1 MSLYPWVNFSAK
13 YPVGIPEIIRPIKKE
28 VNWLKPE
35 DIPYEG
41 ILKVRVIPPKN
52 LKFPVL
58 PVHVEEMMLFPLCCT
73 CAKKRSDGFK
83 FKWDAESCEHSDV
96 ERSCTNEYT
105 SVELKKAL
113 EKGYKID
120 RFYRGY
126 HYKNWDENLFK
137 HYVRKFLKIKVE
149 ATGWPEDVKTEAEK
163 DAYVKAY
170 AAAPFFISLDK
181 NKIKK
186 NPGLR

>member
-1 MSLYPWVNFSAK
+1 M
-13 YPVGIPEIIRPIKKE
+13 
-28 VNWLKPE
+28 
-35 DIPYEG
+35 
-41 ILKVRVIPPKN
+41 
-52 LKFPVL
+52 
-58 PVHVEEMMLFPLCCT
+58 
-73 CAKKRSDGFK
+73 
-83 FKWDAESCEHSDV
+83 
-96 ERSCTNEYT
+96 
-105 SVELKKAL
+105 ELKKAL
-113 EKGYKID
+113 EKGYRID

-163 DAYVKAY
+163 DAYIKAY
-170 AAAPFFISLDK
+170 AAAPFFIKLDK

>member
-1 MSLYPWVNFSAK
+1 MSLYPWVNYSAK
-13 YPVGIPEIIRPIKKE
+13 YPVGIPDIIRPSKKE
-28 VNWLKPE
+28 VNWTRPE

-58 PVHVEEMMLFPLCCT
+58 PVHVEEMMLFPLCLA
-73 CAKKRSDGFK
+73 CAKRKAEGFQ
-83 FKWDAESCEHSDV
+83 FIWDSKKCKHTDI
-96 ERSCTNEYT
+96 ERSFTNEYT
-105 SVELKKAL
+105 TIELKKAL
-113 EKGYKID
+113 EKGYRID

-126 HYKNWDENLFK
+126 HYREWDQFLFK
-137 HYVRKFLKIKVE
+137 PYVRKFLKLKVE
-149 ATGWPEDVKTEAEK
+149 NSGWPDDVKTEIQKNAFI
-163 DAYVKAY
+163 KAY
-170 AAAPFFISLDK
+170 ALLGVKLDK